1 MRRTVDS
8 SRFITLGVTAM
19 IAAIAISPRS
29 AQSQQAT
36 PPPLTARDSVVI
48 AAGPDYAAGGLRR
61 KLLGGNYRDLWTAP
75 IKVPVLDLSTF
86 AGGIKPFK
94 TGGGKQGKSLRFVTA
109 DSTEWVFR
117 PVHKTFLVIGEEYD
131 NTIVWTIFHDQGSA
145 SHPAG
150 AFAAAPML
158 TAAGVL
164 HPSPR
169 LAVMPDD
176 PLLGDFRKEF
186 AGVLGMIEEYP
197 TKPKDAPGFAGAEK
211 VIETDELLEGINKD
225 PQFQVDAREF
235 LTARLMDLLLG
246 DNDRH
251 PNQWKW
257 AQLGKSKDELW
268 VPIPRDRDK
277 VFVSYEGMLLR
288 LARIALPSLVT
299 FRDSYSDPTALFVNA
314 TEFDRRLLG
323 NLDRSVW
330 DSVATGLTRTITD
343 AVIDN
348 AVLAMPP
355 QYAASSR
362 VIAERLKIR
371 RDHLREA
378 ADLYYGELWPVADIH
393 GTDADDNATVVRS
406 SDGSV
411 DVSIRSGSS
420 APWYHRRFDPAETH
434 EIRLYLHGGNDNAA
448 VTGTTTRS
456 IALRI
461 IGGNGTNTLIDSSTV
476 GGRRNPTRLYDVGTV
491 EGVKYARDSAD
502 EKVNED
508 NAFNHYFNRRPWLRA
523 YGTLIPP
530 VRDRGSAMRPIAGVR
545 TQRGLGVIPHVGI
558 AWYKY
563 GFRSVPY
570 ASMVEADAAYSIGSN
585 RFAIGLGA
593 DKRFES
599 SDIHLP
605 ATAGIT
611 QLEVVQFHGFGN
623 DILDLR
629 GHFYDVR
636 QSQWYLRPAIG
647 LSLNPESEISLGPIV
662 RYSSTD
668 SVGNRFISTE
678 RPYGFAH
685 FGEAGLELKLRYD
698 TRVVPD
704 TTKPRAVFDITGG
717 AYPAIWDVA
726 SAYGVIDGVASAF
739 VTLPV
744 ATKPVLAFRAGGK
757 KLFGDFPY
765 FDAAFLGGSHSLR
778 TEERQRYAG
787 DASLYGSTELRVPIA
802 KFPFILPLDVGVLG
816 FADAGRVYLNGESPG
831 GWHTAAGGGFWVG
844 VVNPGTSVNVLFTN
858 RHDRRTVANVGFA
871 F

>member
-8 SRFITLGVTAM
+8 ARFITIG
-19 IAAIAISPRS
+19 IAAMAGLVTISPQSARS
-29 AQSQQAT
+29 QGT
-36 PPPLTARDSVVI
+36 PPPLNARDSVVI
-48 AAGPDYAAGGLRR
+48 EAGPDYAAGGLRR
-61 KLLGGNYRDLWTAP
+61 KWLGDNYRDLWTAP
-75 IKVPVLDLSTF
+75 IKVPVLDLNTF

-117 PVHKTFLVIGEEYD
+117 PVHKTFLVIGREFD
-131 NTIVWTIFHDQGSA
+131 HTIIWSIFHDQGSA
-145 SHPAG
+145 SHPTG
-150 AFAAAPML
+150 AIAAAPML
-158 TAAGVL
+158 GAAGVL
-164 HPSPR
+164 HPNPR

-176 PLLGDFRKEF
+176 PALGDFRKEF

-211 VIETDELLEGINKD
+211 VIETDELLEGINKE
-225 PQFQVDAREF
+225 PQNQVDAREF
-235 LTARLMDLLLG
+235 LTARLMDLFFG

-257 AQLGKSKDELW
+257 ARLDKSKDALW
-268 VPIPRDRDK
+268 IAIPRDRDK

-288 LARIALPSLVT
+288 LVRIALPSLVT
-299 FRDSYSDPTALFVNA
+299 FRDSYSDPTALFANA
-314 TEFDRRLLG
+314 TDFDRRLLG
-323 NLDRSVW
+323 SLDRTVW
-330 DSVATGLTRTITD
+330 DSVATALMRTITD

-362 VIAERLKIR
+362 SIAARLKIR

-378 ADLYYGELWPVADIH
+378 ADLYYSELWPVADIH
-393 GTDADDNATVVRS
+393 ATDADDNATVVRS

-411 DVSIRSGSS
+411 DIAIRSGDS

-434 EIRLYLHGGNDNAA
+434 EIRLYLHGGNDNVI
-448 VTGTTTRS
+448 VTGTAARS
-456 IALRI
+456 IPLRI
-461 IGGNGTNTLIDSSTV
+461 IGGNGTNTLVDSSVV
-476 GGRRNPTRLYDVGTV
+476 GGRGNPTRLYDVGTV
-491 EGVKYARDSAD
+491 EGVKYAPDSAD
-502 EKVNED
+502 IKANED
-508 NAFNHYFNRRPWLRA
+508 NAFNHSFNHRPWVRA

-530 VRDRGSAMRPIAGVR
+530 ALDRGSAMKPIAGVR
-545 TQRGLGVIPHVGI
+545 TQRGLGVIPHIGI
-558 AWYKY
+558 ARYVY
-563 GFRSVPY
+563 GFRKIPY
-570 ASMVEADAAYSIGSN
+570 ASMVQADAAYSLGSN
-585 RFAIGLGA
+585 RFAIGVGA

-599 SDIHLP
+599 SDVHLP

-623 DILDLR
+623 DVLDLR
-629 GHFYDVR
+629 GKFYDVR
-636 QSQWYLRPAIG
+636 KSEWYLRPAIG
-647 LSLNPESEISLGPIV
+647 VSLNPESEISLGPVI
-662 RYSSTD
+662 RYTRTD

-678 RPYGFAH
+678 RPYGFAR

-698 TRVVPD
+698 SRVVPD
-704 TTKPRAVFDITGG
+704 TTKPRAVLDIAGS

-726 SAYGVIDGVASAF
+726 SAYGALDGVASAF
-739 VTLPV
+739 LTLPV
-744 ATKPVLAFRAGGK
+744 GTKPVLAFRGGGK

-787 DASLYGSTELRVPIA
+787 DASLYGSIELRVPIA
-802 KFPFILPLDVGVLG
+802 RFPLILPLDVGVLD
-816 FADAGRVYLNGESPG
+816 FADAGRVYLNGDSPG
-831 GWHTAAGGGFWVG
+831 GWHTAAGAGFWVG
-844 VVNPGTSVNVLFTN
+844 IVNPGTSINVLFTN